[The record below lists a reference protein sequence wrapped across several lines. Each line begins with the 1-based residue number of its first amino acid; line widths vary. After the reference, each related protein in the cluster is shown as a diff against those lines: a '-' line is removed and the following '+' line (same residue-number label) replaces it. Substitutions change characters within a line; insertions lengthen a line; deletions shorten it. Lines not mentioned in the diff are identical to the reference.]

1 MSLVVTVAIVLSI
14 VGAVVIGTAIKREGE
29 WDKFKENN
37 RKQPKDDELPKEQ
50 CSGLSLLT
58 RYSIRKKLIL

>member
-37 RKQPKDDELPKEQ
+37 RKQPKDDELPKE
-50 CSGLSLLT
+50 
-58 RYSIRKKLIL
+58 